1 MCLAIP
7 GQIERLIPNTDLA
20 TANVS
25 GVKRNINIGLVSNEG
40 IAPGD
45 WVLIH
50 VGFALS
56 KVDEQEARA
65 SLEFLQ
71 GLGQAFTDEIAA
83 ISGSDGLPPPEVARW
98 EGGG

>member
-7 GQIERLIPNTDLA
+7 GQIVRLIPESDLA
-20 TANVS
+20 TADVS
-25 GVKRNINIGLVSNEG
+25 GVTRNINVGLVSHEG

-56 KVDEQEARA
+56 KVDEREAHA
-65 SLEFLQ
+65 SLEFLH
-71 GLGQAFTDEIAA
+71 GLGQAFTDEIEA
-83 ISGSDGLPPPEVARW
+83 ISRSAGPEEP

>member
-7 GQIERLIPNTDLA
+7 GQIERLIPDTDLA
-20 TANVS
+20 TVDVS
-25 GVKRNINIGLVSNEG
+25 GVKRNINIGLVSPEG

-71 GLGQAFTDEIAA
+71 GMGQAFTDEIAA
-83 ISGSDGLPPPEVARW
+83 IAGEDGFPPR
-98 EGGG
+98 GDG

>member
-7 GQIERLIPNTDLA
+7 GQIVRLIPDTDLA
-20 TANVS
+20 TADVS
-25 GVKRNINIGLVSNEG
+25 GVKRNVNIGLVSHEG

-50 VGFALS
+50 VGFAIS
-56 KVDEQEARA
+56 KVDEQEART

-71 GLGQAFTDEIAA
+71 SMGQAFRDEIVALSESDTLAA
-83 ISGSDGLPPPEVARW
+83 PPE
-98 EGGG
+98 GDG

>member
-7 GQIERLIPNTDLA
+7 GQIVKLIPDSDLA
-20 TANVS
+20 TVDVS
-25 GVKRNINIGLVSNEG
+25 GVKRNINIGLVSHEG
-40 IAPGD
+40 ITPGD

-65 SLEFLQ
+65 SLEFLESM
-71 GLGQAFTDEIAA
+71 GKAFTDEIAA
-83 ISGSDGLPPPEVARW
+83 ISASLAPSPP
-98 EGGG
+98 GGVS

>member
-7 GQIERLIPNTDLA
+7 GQIVRLIPDSDLA
-20 TANVS
+20 TADVS
-25 GVKRNINIGLVSNEG
+25 GVKRNINIGLVSQEG

-50 VGFALS
+50 VGFAIS
-56 KVDEQEARA
+56 KVDEQEART

-71 GLGQAFTDEIAA
+71 SMGQAFTDEMTA
-83 ISGSDGLPPPEVARW
+83 ISGDER
-98 EGGG
+98 GG

>member
-7 GQIERLIPNTDLA
+7 GQIEHLFPGTDLA
-20 TANVS
+20 TADVS
-25 GVKRNINIGLVSNEG
+25 GVKRNINVGLVREEG

-56 KVDEQEARA
+56 KVDEEEARA
-65 SLEFLQ
+65 NLEFLQ
-71 GLGQAFTDEIAA
+71 GLGQAFTDEMAA
-83 ISGSDGLPPPEVARW
+83 IAEDPVAKQR
-98 EGGG
+98 GG

>member
-7 GQIERLIPNTDLA
+7 GQIERLFPDTDLA
-20 TANVS
+20 TADVS
-25 GVKRNINIGLVSNEG
+25 GVKRNINIGLVREEG
-40 IAPGD
+40 VAPGD

-56 KVDEQEARA
+56 RVDEKEARA

-71 GLGQAFTDEIAA
+71 SLGQAFTDEMAA
-83 ISGSDGLPPPEVARW
+83 MSEDPLAKQ
-98 EGGG
+98 GGG

>member
-7 GQIERLIPNTDLA
+7 GQITRLIPGTDLA
-20 TANVS
+20 TADVS
-25 GVKRNINIGLVSNEG
+25 GVKRNINIGLLEG
-40 IAPGD
+40 EGVAPGE

-71 GLGQAFTDEIAA
+71 GLGQAWTDEMDAIAKD
-83 ISGSDGLPPPEVARW
+83 SGQIPPE
-98 EGGG
+98 GSG

>member
-7 GQIERLIPNTDLA
+7 GQIVRLIPDTDLA
-20 TANVS
+20 TADVS
-25 GVKRNINIGLVSNEG
+25 GVKRNINIGLVSQEG

-56 KVDEQEARA
+56 KVDEQEART
-65 SLEFLQ
+65 SLEFLESM
-71 GLGQAFTDEIAA
+71 GQAFRDELAA
-83 ISGSDGLPPPEVARW
+83 ISGAGGGSG